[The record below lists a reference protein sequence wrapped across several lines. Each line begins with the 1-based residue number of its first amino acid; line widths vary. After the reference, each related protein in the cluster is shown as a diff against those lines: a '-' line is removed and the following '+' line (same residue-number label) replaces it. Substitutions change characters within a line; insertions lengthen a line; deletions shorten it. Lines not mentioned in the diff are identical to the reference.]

1 MLERAT
7 ERQGLSQVSNQ
18 IVRFAGTYKY
28 EVQLEAHCLLY
39 IIFPNRP
46 WMPQLSRIM
55 CPFLAATPPP
65 QPLISFSHTVH

>member
-28 EVQLEAHCLLY
+28 EVLL
-39 IIFPNRP
+39 
-46 WMPQLSRIM
+46 
-55 CPFLAATPPP
+55 
-65 QPLISFSHTVH
+65 

>member
-28 EVQLEAHCLLY
+28 EDQLEAHCLLY

-46 WMPQLSRIM
+46 WMPQLSRM
-55 CPFLAATPPP
+55 CPFLAATPPL
-65 QPLISFSHTVH
+65 QALISFSHTVH